1 VGKVTEMDKKEDV
14 KRINE
19 EIAARFD
26 KIEASLNDAKDI
38 TVLFETLFTGIEKEF
53 RVPFVWLT
61 LLNTESAAPIVT
73 VIKSSDILKNRL
85 NVITPELFR
94 EILPA
99 GLKPVLVNKD
109 LQPYYKLLPSNN
121 KYFVRSLAI
130 VPFKF
135 RDEIVGSW
143 NNGDAYHN
151 RYTPDMETGLLQKL
165 AESISRYLTK
175 LVSAG

>member
-1 VGKVTEMDKKEDV
+1 MDKKEDV
-14 KRINE
+14 KRINA

-26 KIEASLNDAKDI
+26 KIEASLNDAKDVI
-38 TVLFETLFTGIEKEF
+38 VLFETLFTGIEKEF

-61 LLNTESAAPIVT
+61 LIDTVNTAPIITAV
-73 VIKSSDILKNRL
+73 KSSNILKDRL
-85 NVITPELFR
+85 NVVATELFR
-94 EILPA
+94 AIIPA

-109 LQPYYKLLPSNN
+109 LQPFYKLLPSNN

-151 RYTPDMETGLLQKL
+151 RYTPDMETNLLQKL
-165 AESISRYLTK
+165 AQSVSMRLTE
-175 LVSAG
+175 LIY

>member
-1 VGKVTEMDKKEDV
+1 MDKKEDV

-26 KIEASLNDAKDI
+26 KIEASLNDAKDV
-38 TVLFETLFTGIEKEF
+38 TVLFETLFMGIEKEF

-61 LLNTESAAPIVT
+61 LLNTESAAPIVAA
-73 VIKSSDILKNRL
+73 IKSSSILKNRL
-85 NVITPELFR
+85 NVATPKLFR
-94 EILPA
+94 EIFHA
-99 GLKPVLVNKD
+99 GLKPILVNKD
-109 LQPYYKLLPSNN
+109 LQPFYKLLPSNN
-121 KYFVRSLAI
+121 KDFVRSLAI
-130 VPFKF
+130 VPFKY

>member
-1 VGKVTEMDKKEDV
+1 MFNGSMKKLPLASIKLKQASTVT
-14 KRINE
+14 
-19 EIAARFD
+19 
-26 KIEASLNDAKDI
+26 S
-38 TVLFETLFTGIEKEF
+38 
-53 RVPFVWLT
+53 
-61 LLNTESAAPIVT
+61 
-73 VIKSSDILKNRL
+73 IKSSDILKNRL

-99 GLKPVLVNKD
+99 DLKPVLANKD
-109 LQPYYKLLPSNN
+109 LQPFYKLLPSNN

-151 RYTPDMETGLLQKL
+151 RYTPDMETSLLQKL
-165 AESISRYLTK
+165 AQSVSVRLTT
-175 LVSAG
+175 LVDADS

>member
-1 VGKVTEMDKKEDV
+1 MTGMDKKEDV

-61 LLNTESAAPIVT
+61 LLNTESAAPIVAA
-73 VIKSSDILKNRL
+73 IKSSDILKNRL
-85 NVITPELFR
+85 SVVTPESFR
-94 EILPA
+94 EILPVE
-99 GLKPVLVNKD
+99 LKPVLVNKD
-109 LQPYYKLLPSNN
+109 LKPYYKLLPSSN

-175 LVSAG
+175 LISES